1 MLCFKTGSLRPTK
14 ESDLF
19 FPQFCKFESK
29 LFSVSPVEIID
40 SVEVYLQ
47 MLRNIF
53 DFSAIKSLLTGPD
66 QLKLHIDAMNGGGP
80 IDLGYVL
87 VAIYKLAL
95 GI

>member
-1 MLCFKTGSLRPTK
+1 M
-14 ESDLF
+14 
-19 FPQFCKFESK
+19 
-29 LFSVSPVEIID
+29 EIID

-80 IDLGYVL
+80 IDLCCILG
-87 VAIYKLAL
+87 AIYELAL
-95 GI
+95 GINVPAQSPSLITSQSWAPTCVGSFVMS

>member
-1 MLCFKTGSLRPTK
+1 M
-14 ESDLF
+14 
-19 FPQFCKFESK
+19 
-29 LFSVSPVEIID
+29 SPVEIID

-80 IDLGYVL
+80 IDLGCIL
-87 VAIYKLAL
+87 GAIYELAL
-95 GI
+95 GITTLFLHNLLLLSRHSHGPLRA